1 MDKQKLPLQ
10 VIKEINELLL
20 YIRHEVKNSSLS
32 FKIELLNDFGFQIS
46 PKAYPD
52 FNFILD
58 KYEVKANA
66 IKYTVRISYFNR
78 FSEREGYSF
87 NEKETE
93 VNKHFDDWLTRIIN
107 YNKEYNELMQID
119 FDHLVQLEEGEE
131 LIQPQDDIFEEKDK
145 ILPYSLKTLSVSKFQ
160 GIKHATVENLPVDTQ
175 WVFLVGENGFG
186 KSTVLQSMMLG
197 LHGSKD
203 GNYEIIQNQDIRIQ
217 VEYKSDKENFIND
230 CWKNLHPLAHL
241 AAYGPS
247 RLNLQG
253 DIDITEEERR
263 SLVTYGLF
271 FTNGNLL
278 NINAE
283 LYKWALKKDKRFE
296 LVKKAFC
303 KLIPY
308 LADVRP
314 NKETDQIEYIEKDIL
329 EGTETYE
336 PLPYQKLAS
345 GFRAIIGIAGDMIIR
360 LSRSQPKVTD
370 PAKLKGIVI
379 IDELDLHWHPKLQK
393 QIPKLFSSV
402 FPKVQF
408 IVSTHS
414 PIPLLGAPH
423 NSVIL
428 KVTRTKEEGVKIE
441 RVDVDLKYLTPNLI
455 LTSGI
460 FDMDDVLS
468 VENDDLTKTR
478 TEDSFEEMKHNDE
491 VDDYLAEFEKS
502 NRQFPDELF
511 EPKAN

>member
-10 VIKEINELLL
+10 VLRFLKELEGTIQSSGIDLEKVSNDSFFLLL
-20 YIRHEVKNSSLS
+20 RSK
-32 FKIELLNDFGFQIS
+32 K
-46 PKAYPD
+46 YPD
-52 FNFILD
+52 FFFNLMKWSNESGKIVFSVEIFPTS
-58 KYEVKANA
+58 ANGDVS
-66 IKYTVRISYFNR
+66 KFDFEGSVTPHLKNWFSY
-78 FSEREGYSF
+78 
-87 NEKETE
+87 
-93 VNKHFDDWLTRIIN
+93 L
-107 YNKEYNELMQID
+107 KEYDSID
-119 FDHLVQLEEGEE
+119 ISSLFPSENPLHPKEDT
-131 LIQPQDDIFEEKDK
+131 FEEKDK

-160 GIKHATVENLPVDTQ
+160 GVKHATIENLPVDTQ

-186 KSTVLQSMMLG
+186 KSTVLQSIMLG

-230 CWKNLHPLAHL
+230 CWRNPHPLAHL

-308 LADVRP
+308 LSDVRP

-478 TEDSFEEMKHNDE
+478 TEDTFEEMKHNDE

>member
-10 VIKEINELLL
+10 ILQYLKEVDDFIKSIKTDLEVSSGNGHLLLLKSKKYQTFFFNIMKWDIRNGKVIFSLEVYPYSLIGDVRTFEKEGSLIPSLEKWLSYLVEYDSIDISFFAPKLKPEINI
-20 YIRHEVKNSSLS
+20 Y
-32 FKIELLNDFGFQIS
+32 
-46 PKAYPD
+46 
-52 FNFILD
+52 
-58 KYEVKANA
+58 
-66 IKYTVRISYFNR
+66 
-78 FSEREGYSF
+78 
-87 NEKETE
+87 
-93 VNKHFDDWLTRIIN
+93 
-107 YNKEYNELMQID
+107 
-119 FDHLVQLEEGEE
+119 
-131 LIQPQDDIFEEKDK
+131 EEKDK
-145 ILPYSLKTLSVSKFQ
+145 VLPSCLKSLLISNFQ
-160 GIKHATVENLPVDTQ
+160 GTKNTSITNIPVDTQ

-186 KSTVLQSMMLG
+186 KTTVLQSILLG
-197 LHGSKD
+197 LNGFRD
-203 GNYEIIQNQDIRIQ
+203 GNEILVEGTDVTIE
-217 VEYKSDKENFIND
+217 VEYKSEERSIINNGKENKEPF
-230 CWKNLHPLAHL
+230 LHL

-253 DIDITEEERR
+253 DIDETEEERR
-263 SLVTYGLF
+263 SSVSYSLF
-271 FTNGNLL
+271 KTNGNLL
-278 NINAE
+278 NINSE
-283 LYKWALKKDKRFE
+283 MYKWALKEDARFN

-308 LADVRP
+308 LADVRY
-314 NKETDQIEYIEKDIL
+314 NKEKDNIEYIEKDVIDGL
-329 EGTETYE
+329 VTYE
-336 PLPYQKLAS
+336 PLPYKKLAS

-360 LSRSQPKVTD
+360 LSRSQTD
-370 PAKLKGIVI
+370 VLDPSELKGIVI

>member
-10 VIKEINELLL
+10 LLRYLKEIEER
-20 YIRHEVKNSSLS
+20 IKSSQ
-32 FKIELLNDFGFQIS
+32 IELEVISNETYFLLIRSRKYSDFFFNLSWKNQNNSITLSAEVYPAS
-46 PKAYPD
+46 PTGD
-52 FNFILD
+52 VSRFNF
-58 KYEVKANA
+58 EGSA
-66 IKYTVRISYFNR
+66 IPHIDNWLSY
-78 FSEREGYSF
+78 
-87 NEKETE
+87 
-93 VNKHFDDWLTRIIN
+93 V
-107 YNKEYNELMQID
+107 KEYDDID
-119 FDHLVQLEEGEE
+119 IGSLFPIENSLQPEE
-131 LIQPQDDIFEEKDK
+131 DIFEEKDK
-145 ILPYSLKTLSVSKFQ
+145 ILPYCLQRLSVENFQ
-160 GIKHATVENLPVDTQ
+160 GIKHATIENLPVDTQ

-186 KSTVLQSMMLG
+186 KSTVLQSILLG

-203 GNYEIIQNQDIRIQ
+203 GSYEVVQNQYIRIRVQ
-217 VEYKSDKENFIND
+217 YKSDKENFFND
-230 CWKNLHPLAHL
+230 CWRNPHPLTHL

-247 RLNLQG
+247 RLNLQA
-253 DIDITEEERR
+253 DATLSDEARK
-263 SLVTYGLF
+263 SSVTYSLF
-271 FTNGNLL
+271 NSDGALL
-278 NINAE
+278 NIEA
-283 LYKWALKKDKRFE
+283 KLKDWLLQKDKKRFE
-296 LVKKAFC
+296 LVKKAFL

-308 LADVRP
+308 LSDMRL
-314 NKETDQIEYIEKDIL
+314 NESTSQIEYLEKDIID
-329 EGTETYE
+329 GTETYE

-345 GFRAIIGIAGDMIIR
+345 GFRAIIGLAGDMIVR
-360 LSRSQPKVTD
+360 LSNAQPTIKD
-370 PAKLKGIVI
+370 PAQLKGIVL

-393 QIPKLFSSV
+393 QIPQLFSGV

-423 NSVIL
+423 NSVVL

-441 RVDVDLKYLTPNLI
+441 RVDIDLKYLTPNLI

-478 TEDSFEEMKHNDE
+478 TEDTFEEMKHNDE
-491 VDDYLAEFEKS
+491 VEDYLAEFEKS